1 MRQSS
6 NELSLVMNLKNNIDL
21 ATANSFGEEWEKFSQ
36 EDLNL
41 IEAERR
47 FDEYFH
53 IFPWDDLP
61 EKAEGIDIGC
71 GSGRWDKFVAPRVE
85 KLHCVEPAEKAINIA
100 KKQLARFN
108 NIEFHNSSL
117 NDLTI
122 PLGSQ
127 DFCFSLGV
135 LHHVPNTFDALLS
148 CVQLLKPKAPI
159 LIYLYYKFDNRS
171 KWFKLLWKISD
182 KIRKFIIRLPSK
194 YKNLICEIIALV
206 VYLPCAKIS
215 LILNKF
221 NIDVS
226 SLPLSYYKDC
236 SFYSMRTDARDRFG
250 TPIEQRFTRSEIIK
264 MCDKAGLENIVFSS
278 IAPYWCF
285 VARKK

>member
-1 MRQSS
+1 
-6 NELSLVMNLKNNIDL
+6 MNFKKNIDL

-36 EDLNL
+36 EHLNL
-41 IEAERR
+41 KEAKRR
-47 FDEYFH
+47 FEEYFH
-53 IFPWDDLP
+53 IFPWDELP

-100 KKQLARFN
+100 KKQLASFN

-122 PLGSQ
+122 RPASQ

-135 LHHVPNTFDALLS
+135 LHHVPNTFDALQS
-148 CVQLLKPKAPI
+148 CVRLLKPKAPI

-171 KWFKLLWKISD
+171 KWFRLLWKISD
-182 KIRKFIIRLPSK
+182 KIRKGIIKLPSK
-194 YKNLICEIIALV
+194 YKNLVCEIIAFV
-206 VYLPCAKIS
+206 VYLPFAKVS
-215 LILNKF
+215 LILDKLSM
-221 NIDVS
+221 DVS
-226 SLPLSYYKDC
+226 SFPLSYYRNY

-250 TPIEQRFTRSEIIK
+250 TPIEHRFNRSEIIE
-264 MCDKAGLENIVFSS
+264 MCHKAGLENIVFSAN
-278 IAPYWCF
+278 APFWCF
-285 VARKK
+285 IAKKK

>member
-1 MRQSS
+1 MRQSY
-6 NELSLVMNLKNNIDL
+6 NKPIRVMNFKKNIDL

-36 EDLNL
+36 EDLNG
-41 IEAERR
+41 IEAKRR
-47 FDEYFH
+47 FEEYFH
-53 IFPWDDLP
+53 IFPWNDLP
-61 EKAEGIDIGC
+61 DKAEGIDIGC

-85 KLHCVEPAEKAINIA
+85 KLHCVEPAEKAIKIA
-100 KKQLARFN
+100 KKQLENFN

-122 PLGSQ
+122 PPASQ

-135 LHHVPNTFDALLS
+135 LHHVPNTFDALIS

-182 KIRKFIIRLPSK
+182 KIRKVIVKLPSK
-194 YKNLICEIIALV
+194 YKNLICEIIAFV
-206 VYLPCAKIS
+206 VYLPFAKIS
-215 LILNKF
+215 LILNKL

-226 SLPLSYYKDC
+226 SFPLSYYRNC

-250 TPIEQRFTRSEIIK
+250 TPIEKRFNRSEIIE
-264 MCDKAGLENIVFSS
+264 MCHKAGLENIFFSS
-278 IAPYWCF
+278 TAPYWCF